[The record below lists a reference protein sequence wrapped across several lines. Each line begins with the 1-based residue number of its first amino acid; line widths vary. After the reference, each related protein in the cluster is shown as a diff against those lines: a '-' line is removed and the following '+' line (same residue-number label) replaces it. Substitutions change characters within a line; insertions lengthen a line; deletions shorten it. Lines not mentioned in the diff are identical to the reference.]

1 MPHAAAADGP
11 LILVTVADPARQA
24 DPALAALKNERYAEG
39 VARHG
44 GRPLLLDA
52 TATPAERTDAFERM
66 DGLLLSG
73 GADVHPSRYGRA
85 DEGSREIEEDRD
97 ELEAA
102 AWAAAATRG
111 LPVFGI
117 CRGLQAINVFAGG
130 TILQH
135 VGGHQGPGY
144 GTGPA
149 LMHPI
154 RVEPGTRLAAALN
167 GTNGGRGPCAPGELL
182 EVNAYHHQAV
192 TAADLAPGF
201 RAAAWASSPAGEIV
215 EALEAPGER
224 FVVGVQCHPER
235 TEFTPAEFEGLWA
248 AFVAACRDARAV
260 ATVATGRAPARR

>member
-1 MPHAAAADGP
+1 MTHVAAADGP

-44 GRPLLLDA
+44 GRPLLIDA
-52 TATPAERTDAFERM
+52 TSTPAERAAAFERM
-66 DGLLLSG
+66 EGLLLSG

-85 DEGSREIEEDRD
+85 DAGSREIEEDRD

-102 AWAAAATRG
+102 AWAAAESRG
-111 LPVFGI
+111 LPVLGI

-154 RVEPGTRLAAALN
+154 RVEPGTRFAAALN
-167 GTNGGRGPCAPGELL
+167 GGDGAGPPAARLD
-182 EVNAYHHQAV
+182 VNAYHHQAV
-192 TAADLAPGF
+192 TATDLAPGF
-201 RAAAWASSPAGEIV
+201 RAAAWADSPAGEIV

-248 AFVAACRDARAV
+248 AFVAACRDARPAPPV
-260 ATVATGRAPARR
+260 RAPG